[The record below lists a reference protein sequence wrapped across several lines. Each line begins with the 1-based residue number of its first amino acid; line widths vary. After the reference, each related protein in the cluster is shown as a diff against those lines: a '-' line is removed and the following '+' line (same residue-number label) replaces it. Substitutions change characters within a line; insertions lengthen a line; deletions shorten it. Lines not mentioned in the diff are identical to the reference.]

1 MAAAGASDEE
11 QRGTMMVEMWRQSVA
26 PFSLGHNN
34 IFRRVPG
41 KWQWLFFQLPTN
53 QPPRHGTCT
62 STAAIDGELG
72 ISLMKV
78 PRVMS
83 I

>member
-1 MAAAGASDEE
+1 MVVFVGSLDVGDVHVAAASDEE
-11 QRGTMMVEMWRQSVA
+11 QRGTMMMVEMWRQSVA

-53 QPPRHGTCT
+53 Q
-62 STAAIDGELG
+62 LQ
-72 ISLMKV
+72 
-78 PRVMS
+78 
-83 I
+83 